1 MLHSSLSQEFG
12 EPPPSSFQFEQC
24 IFKLLHELQY
34 LMPEKLISF
43 SFSRLFSHQYFTL
56 LQSPS
61 TKAFSSLGESS
72 RFINSVENTCTVM
85 DLG

>member
-1 MLHSSLSQEFG
+1 
-12 EPPPSSFQFEQC
+12 
-24 IFKLLHELQY
+24 
-34 LMPEKLISF
+34 
-43 SFSRLFSHQYFTL
+43 L